1 MPRKAEPAPRD
12 WRHRAACLDE
22 DPELF
27 FPIGSTVAAVAQIEK
42 AKAVCARCPV
52 LVECRTW
59 ALQNPRLAEFGVF
72 GGMSE
77 DERRTTQVR
86 RRQRRRDDPPVAA

>member
-1 MPRKAEPAPRD
+1 MPARAETATSD
-12 WRHRAACLDE
+12 WRDRSACLNE

-27 FPIGSTVAAVAQIEK
+27 FPIGNTGPAVQQLEE

-52 LVECRTW
+52 LEQCRTW
-59 ALQNPRLAEFGVF
+59 AMDNPKLTEYGVF

-77 DERRTTQVR
+77 EERRALRRKR
-86 RRQRRRDDPPVAA
+86 RRRSDASHVAA

>member
-1 MPRKAEPAPRD
+1 MPARAETAVRD
-12 WRHRAACLDE
+12 WRDRSACLDE

-27 FPIGSTVAAVAQIEK
+27 FPIGNTGPALVQVEE

-52 LVECRTW
+52 LEQCRNW
-59 ALQNPRLAEFGVF
+59 AMENPKLTEYGVF

-77 DERRTTQVR
+77 DERRSLR
-86 RRQRRRDDPPVAA
+86 RRRRRRADASTSAA